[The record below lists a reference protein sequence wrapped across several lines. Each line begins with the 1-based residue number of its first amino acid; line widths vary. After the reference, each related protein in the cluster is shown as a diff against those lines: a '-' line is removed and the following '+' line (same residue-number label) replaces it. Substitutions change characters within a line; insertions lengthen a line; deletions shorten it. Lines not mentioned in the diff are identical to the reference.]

1 MLYYCIIFI
10 FRGNMDNSALKEKA
24 NEIRRKTVAMI
35 AKARGGHIGSSL
47 SEADILAVL
56 FFNTLNFRPQNLA
69 DPERDRFVLSKG
81 HASEGYYAA
90 LAGAGFFPA
99 AWLDSYL
106 SHDCPLTIHPT
117 NHVPGIEVCTGALG
131 HGFSI
136 AVGMALG
143 ARKTGK
149 KYRVFV
155 LTGDGELEEG
165 TNWEAAMAAAHYKLG
180 NLVLIVD
187 ANGLQLADTV
197 ANTMEINP
205 LKEKLLGFGMDVH
218 EVDGHDTAAMAS
230 LLDSLDYSGNRPHA
244 MIARTVKGKGVSFME
259 NRPEWHHTIPSEE
272 QSRRALEE
280 LGL

>member
-1 MLYYCIIFI
+1 MNDKAI
-10 FRGNMDNSALKEKA
+10 KTKA
-24 NEIRRKTVAMI
+24 NEIRRRIVAMI
-35 AKARGGHIGSSL
+35 TGARGGHVGSSL

-56 FFNTLNFRPQNLA
+56 FFKILNFRPENLG

-81 HASEGYYAA
+81 HASEGYYSA
-90 LAGAGFFPA
+90 LAEAGFFPT

-131 HGFSI
+131 HGFSV

-149 KYRVFV
+149 KCRVFV

-165 TNWEAAMAAAHYKLG
+165 TNWEAAMAASYYKLG
-180 NLVLIVD
+180 NLVMIVD
-187 ANGLQLADTV
+187 ANGLQLVDTV

-205 LKEKLLGFGMDVH
+205 LKDKLFSFGMDVH
-218 EVDGHDTAAMAS
+218 EVDGHDTAAMAV
-230 LLDSLDYSGNRPHA
+230 LFDSLDYSGNKPHA
-244 MIARTVKGKGVSFME
+244 VIAKTIKGKGVSFME

-272 QSRRALEE
+272 QGVKALEE
-280 LGL
+280 LTIYEKD